1 MTGVRIR
8 DLGPLEVE
16 RAGAAQAVGG
26 ARIEAALAL
35 LLIHAGQAVSTD
47 ALAEAMWGD
56 QDRARSAT
64 TLDSHVWRLRKLLE
78 PERAPGSPPTVLLRE
93 PGGYRLVVAADRID
107 SVRYAALAAEAGELL
122 MHGAAAEFSVAYAR
136 VIDAC
141 LAKALPLVVC
151 TIYNG
156 NFSEFDLQ
164 LRAKDRQRRES
175 A

>member
-64 TLDSHVWRLRKLLE
+64 TLDSHVWRPAQAARTGAGA
-78 PERAPGSPPTVLLRE
+78 R
-93 PGGYRLVVAADRID
+93 VAADRP
-107 SVRYAALAAEAGELL
+107 AA
-122 MHGAAAEFSVAYAR
+122 
-136 VIDAC
+136 
-141 LAKALPLVVC
+141 
-151 TIYNG
+151 
-156 NFSEFDLQ
+156 
-164 LRAKDRQRRES
+164 
-175 A
+175 